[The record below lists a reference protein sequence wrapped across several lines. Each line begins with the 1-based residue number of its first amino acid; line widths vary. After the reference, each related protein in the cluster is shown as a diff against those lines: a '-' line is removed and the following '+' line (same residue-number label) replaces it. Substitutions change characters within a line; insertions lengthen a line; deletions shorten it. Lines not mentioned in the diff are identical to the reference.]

1 MFKIRCPA
9 KLNTFINVLKR
20 RDDGYHEIYSNLQL
34 IDLYDE
40 ISFKRSDRTR
50 IISDEKS
57 LVSNNLI
64 ENAIQWFNK
73 NFSVNQCYEVTLKK
87 LIPHGAGLGGGS
99 SNAAH
104 TIIFLCIINKIPVD
118 ELNTHAISKEIG
130 ADVPFFI
137 HGKSAD
143 VFGIGEKIEKD
154 CFKGDDYLLI
164 HPNIHISTKDIFK
177 SHHLKLKT
185 SIDRESN
192 DLLAPL
198 MQESTE
204 FNDFFVKISS
214 VLKGSEHRLK
224 LTGSGSCLYIANPT
238 KMEKEILS
246 QKIGD
251 NFRIFFVKGL
261 EYYDFVSDWGV
272 AKW

>member
-20 RDDGYHEIYSNLQL
+20 RDDGYHEICSNLQL

-40 ISFKRSDRTR
+40 ISFKRSDQTR
-50 IISDEKS
+50 IIADEKS

-87 LIPHGAGLGGGS
+87 RIPHGAGLGGGS

-104 TIIFLCIINKIPVD
+104 TIIFLCIINKIPVHK
-118 ELNTHAISKEIG
+118 LNIHAITKDIG

-177 SHHLKLKT
+177 SHHLKLNT

-192 DLLAPL
+192 DLFAPL

-204 FNDFFVKISS
+204 FNDFFIKISS

-224 LTGSGSCLYIANPT
+224 LTGSGSCLYIVNPT

>member
-9 KLNTFINVLKR
+9 KLNTFLNVLKR
-20 RDDGYHEIYSNLQL
+20 RDDGYHEIHSNLQL

-40 ISFKRSDRTR
+40 IYFKRSDQTR
-50 IISDEKS
+50 IIADEKS
-57 LVSNNLI
+57 LVSNNLV
-64 ENAIQWFNK
+64 ENAIEWFNK

-118 ELNTHAISKEIG
+118 KLNFHAISKDIG

-143 VFGIGEKIEKD
+143 VSGIGEKIEKD

-164 HPNIHISTKDIFK
+164 HPNIHISTEDIFE
-177 SHHLKLKT
+177 SHHLKLNT

-204 FNDFFVKISS
+204 FNDFFIKISS
-214 VLKGSEHRLK
+214 MLKGSEHRLK
-224 LTGSGSCLYIANPT
+224 LTGSGSCLYIVNPT